1 MVDLWFAALEL
12 CNEWMARY
20 EFIRFVRFA
29 LTTDGRHEQNHS
41 KSSQSCERLHFD
53 LGFCRVFSVEIN
65 LQLVLSNPKE
75 GHHKHCIIEYSSPHE
90 FLFKHDPWSLNDASL
105 ERTDRECAIDGA
117 FYKILLHGAYQS
129 ILLWN
134 GRTDGARQS
143 PTIQQSSPGMV
154 AGCYYIYMK
163 QSVSRW
169 YSIPCIKGYSCK
181 LIDIL
186 ISLALLPGR
195 APGYRSS

>member
-1 MVDLWFAALEL
+1 
-12 CNEWMARY
+12 MARY

-75 GHHKHCIIEYSSPHE
+75 GHHKHCIIEYSSPNE

-105 ERTDRECAIDGA
+105 ERTDRECAMDGA
-117 FYKILLHGAYQS
+117 FYKILLHGAYQC

-134 GRTDGARQS
+134 GRTEPDNLQ
-143 PTIQQSSPGMV
+143 PSSNPV
-154 AGCYYIYMK
+154 KEWSLAATTYTWNN
-163 QSVSRW
+163 QSVVDTRYPALKAIPVNW
-169 YSIPCIKGYSCK
+169 SIY
-181 LIDIL
+181 
-186 ISLALLPGR
+186 
-195 APGYRSS
+195 